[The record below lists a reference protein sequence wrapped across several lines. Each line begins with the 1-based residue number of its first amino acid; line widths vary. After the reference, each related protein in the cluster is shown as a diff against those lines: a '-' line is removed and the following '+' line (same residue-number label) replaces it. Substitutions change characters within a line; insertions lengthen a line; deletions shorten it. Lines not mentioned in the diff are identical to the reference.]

1 MQKQNIILND
11 IIVFFLLDV
20 FINSAKIEYQRGEEG
35 IWFRHKYFYFSAAQI
50 LAFCFA
56 QPVKF

>member
-35 IWFRHKYFYFSAAQI
+35 IWFRHKYLLF
-50 LAFCFA
+50 
-56 QPVKF
+56 